1 MPINCI
7 ITFLFNFF
15 QNIFSTFEFLLG
27 LPIQYI
33 SKRLGHAD
41 VHTTLKTY
49 SYLIKEFEDN
59 ETKFIEKNL
68 NGLLCD

>member
-1 MPINCI
+1 MPIDYI
-7 ITFLFNFF
+7 IIFDFL
-15 QNIFSTFEFLLG
+15 QVTAKH
-27 LPIQYI
+27 YI

-49 SYLIKEFEDN
+49 SHLIKEFEDN

-68 NGLLCD
+68 NDLFCD